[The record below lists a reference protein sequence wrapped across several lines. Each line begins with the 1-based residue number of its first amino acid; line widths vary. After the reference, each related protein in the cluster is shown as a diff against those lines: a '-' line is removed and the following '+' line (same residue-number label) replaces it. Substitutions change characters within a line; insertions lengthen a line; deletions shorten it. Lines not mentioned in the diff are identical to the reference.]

1 MGFAK
6 RHSFDLVWVLAIT
19 DFKLRYHGSVLGYVW
34 ALLKPLF
41 IFLILNFVFT
51 HVFASTVEH
60 YSLRLLTGI
69 IMWSFF
75 AEGTMTGLMSLMSK
89 AHMLTKIPVSKMV
102 LVVASTLNVV
112 LTYVINLFVLALFYF
127 FSGLHPSF
135 TALLFFLGYS
145 AVVYLLILAFS
156 LLFAPLFIRFRD
168 LNQIWEVVLTG
179 GFYCAPIIYPLS
191 IFSERVQ
198 SLLYLNPMTFLLQHA
213 NHALLGG
220 SFSRLDHHVIYA
232 VCLALFL
239 MVSFLVFR
247 RLSRKVV
254 DFL

>member
-1 MGFAK
+1 MGRAK
-6 RHSFDLVWVLAIT
+6 RHSFDLIWALAIT

-75 AEGTMTGLMSLMSK
+75 AEGTMTGLSSLMSK
-89 AHMLTKIPVSKMV
+89 AHVLTKIPVSKVV
-102 LVVASTLNVV
+102 LVVSSTLNVV
-112 LTYVINLFVLALFYF
+112 LTYAINLLVLGLFYLVAGVFPSLYALSFFVLY
-127 FSGLHPSF
+127 SG
-135 TALLFFLGYS
+135 
-145 AVVYLLILAFS
+145 VVYLLILGFS
-156 LLFAPLFIRFRD
+156 FLFAPLFIRFRD
-168 LNQIWEVVLTG
+168 LNQVWEVILTG

-191 IFSERVQ
+191 IFPERVQ
-198 SLLYLNPMTFLLQHA
+198 ALLYLNPMTFLLQHA
-213 NHALLGG
+213 NNVLLGG
-220 SFSRLDHHVIYA
+220 SFFRLDHHAMYA
-232 VCLALFL
+232 VGLVVFL
-239 MVSFLVFR
+239 MVSFFLFR
-247 RLSRKVV
+247 RLSRNVV